1 MDLAELEIFR
11 AVALEQSVT
20 RAARSL
26 DRVQS
31 NVTTRVKQLEE
42 ELGVALFLRDSKRM
56 TLTPEGQR
64 FLAYAEQLLALA
76 EEARQSM
83 RRDVPTGKLRVGSME
98 SSAASRLPRPL
109 ARYHG
114 KWPDVQI
121 EIQTGTTQ
129 ALIDSLL
136 AHRLDCA
143 VVAHPAEGTPATLD
157 MDVLG
162 PGLEGAFLFTEELLL
177 VLPPGHPPVRAPQDI
192 LPRSLATFARGCTYR
207 MCAEAWL
214 AGGAETPRPAPNML
228 ELASYHAILACV
240 AAGSA
245 VAILPRSLLALHPD
259 ATALQTVPVRT
270 AHTFLVRR
278 SGFITSA
285 YEAFLQELQRG

>member
-1 MDLAELEIFR
+1 VDLAELEIFR
-11 AVALEQSVT
+11 AVALEESVT
-20 RAARSL
+20 KAARAL

-64 FLAYAEQLLALA
+64 FLGYTERLLALA

-83 RRDVPTGKLRVGSME
+83 RGDVPSGTLRVGSME
-98 SSAASRLPRPL
+98 SSAASRLPRAL

-114 KWPDVQI
+114 KWPDVRI

-129 ALIDSLL
+129 ALVDALL
-136 AHRLDCA
+136 AHRIDCA
-143 VVAHPAEGTPATLD
+143 VVAHPSEGAPDTLD

-162 PGLEGAFLFTEELLL
+162 PGLEGTFLCSEELLL
-177 VLPPGHPPVRAPQDI
+177 VLPPSHPPVRTPQDI
-192 LPRSLATFARGCTYR
+192 ALRNLATFARGCTYR
-207 MCAEAWL
+207 MCAQDWL
-214 AGGAETPRPAPNML
+214 ASGEGPRRALNML
-228 ELASYHAILACV
+228 ELPSYHAILACV
-240 AAGSA
+240 TAGSA
-245 VAILPRSLLALHPD
+245 AAILPRSLLALHPD
-259 ATALQTVPVRT
+259 AANLQTLPVRT

-278 SGFITSA
+278 AGFTTSA
-285 YEAFLQELQRG
+285 YAAFLQELQHG

>member
-11 AVALEQSVT
+11 AVALEESVT
-20 RAARSL
+20 RAAKTL

-64 FLAYAEQLLALA
+64 FLGYTERLLALA

-83 RRDVPTGKLRVGSME
+83 RSEVPSGTLRVGSME

-114 KWPDVQI
+114 KWPDVEI

-129 ALIDSLL
+129 ALIDALL
-136 AHRLDCA
+136 AHRIDCA
-143 VVAHPAEGTPATLD
+143 VVAHPSEGAPDTLD

-162 PGLEGAFLFTEELLL
+162 PGLEGTFLFSEELLL
-177 VLPPGHPPVRAPQDI
+177 VLPHSHPPVRTPQDI
-192 LPRSLATFARGCTYR
+192 KLRSLATFSRGCTYR
-207 MCAEAWL
+207 LCAEAWL
-214 AGGAETPRPAPNML
+214 ASGEGPRLTLNVL

-240 AAGSA
+240 TAGSA

-259 ATALQTVPVRT
+259 AAGLQAVPVRT
-270 AHTFLVRR
+270 AHTLLVRR
-278 SGFITSA
+278 SGFATSA
-285 YEAFLQELQRG
+285 YEAFLTELQHG